1 MNWTEI
7 VAQLFNLIILPLL
20 TIGGIYLITLIKA
33 KFQQLKLEKNDDLYT
48 KYLTMLENTITSC
61 VLATTQTYVDSLK
74 QQGKFDVEA
83 QKEAFRRTYNNVL
96 TILTEDA
103 KQYLTAVFGDLET
116 YITAKIE
123 AEVNRTK

>member
-7 VAQLFNLIILPLL
+7 ITQLFNLIIFPLL

-33 KFQQLKLEKNDDLYT
+33 KFQQIKLEKNDDLYT

-83 QKEAFRRTYNNVL
+83 QKEAFRRTYSNVL